1 MDLGEQILKI
11 LNKKYE
17 PLSLIETRF
26 NQFDLAFKTDRDGLP
41 LVAFVGHKD
50 DAGKLLGERFARR
63 LRQLVN
69 GRIIKESWEYKGE
82 ACMECSASRN

>member
-17 PLSLIETRF
+17 PSSLIETRF
-26 NQFDLAFKTDRDGLP
+26 QRYDLAFKTDRDGLP
-41 LVAFVGHKD
+41 MVAFLGRKDAQGHIR
-50 DAGKLLGERFARR
+50 GERFTRR
-63 LRQLVN
+63 LKQLLN

-82 ACMECSASRN
+82 VT